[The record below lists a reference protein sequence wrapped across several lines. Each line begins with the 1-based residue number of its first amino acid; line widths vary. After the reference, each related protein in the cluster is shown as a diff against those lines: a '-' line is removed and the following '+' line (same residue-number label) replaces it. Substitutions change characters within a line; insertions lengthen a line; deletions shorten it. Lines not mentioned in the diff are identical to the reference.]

1 MALGEGSE
9 WRTLLLAVMRIT
21 KEIDLQRSVFR
32 PVLSPTK
39 RPPKLS
45 SRDKRALQER
55 PPAVGPG
62 LLRSTLARGG
72 PGAGAGPSSVASDDS
87 SDDDG
92 WRREPGADE
101 VREHYM
107 DSKFGGEGADM
118 SDIVM
123 G

>member
-45 SRDKRALQER
+45 SRDKRALRER
-55 PPAVGPG
+55 PPAVPVGPG

-72 PGAGAGPSSVASDDS
+72 PGAGAGPSPVAS
-87 SDDDG
+87 DDG

-118 SDIVM
+118 SESVM

>member
-1 MALGEGSE
+1 MRTAIE
-9 WRTLLLAVMRIT
+9 WYWRRCV
-21 KEIDLQRSVFR
+21 RSR
-32 PVLSPTK
+32 W
-39 RPPKLS
+39 S
-45 SRDKRALQER
+45 SRN
-55 PPAVGPG
+55 
-62 LLRSTLARGG
+62 STPL
-72 PGAGAGPSSVASDDS
+72 AGAGPSSVASDDS

-101 VREHYM
+101 VRENYM

>member
-1 MALGEGSE
+1 MVP
-9 WRTLLLAVMRIT
+9 R
-21 KEIDLQRSVFR
+21 LQAPLIR
-32 PVLSPTK
+32 PVAVSDRVSPGAPLRR

-87 SDDDG
+87 SDGDG
-92 WRREPGADE
+92 WRREPDADE
-101 VREHYM
+101 VRENYM

-118 SDIVM
+118 SESVM